1 MQLKGNEMTV
11 SRGETFTIDRTIVNR
26 DGSPFVIC
34 SEWNNPYILI
44 TVSSSSYNQENRYV
58 LNVWLSLKDI
68 PAFHNTTILEAKSG
82 NIEYM
87 LNGESVYL
95 TEIEA
100 GAVYYYNGKYV
111 YLSEVKDGNNT
122 LEEYSLRIIYPFT
135 HEITKEWVEQ
145 SYLYS
150 IRLVAGTSIEQYV
163 DAVYTSISGVIH
175 YNLTH
180 EEKIQYILNM
190 DATKLEG
197 INIERPLVSFDTAI
211 DILPST
217 KLSVLSDLNGGWN
230 E

>member
-11 SRGETFTIDRTIVNR
+11 TRGETFTIDRTIVNR
-26 DGSPFVIC
+26 DGSPFVIS

-58 LNVWLSLKDI
+58 LNAWLSLKDV
-68 PAFHNTTILEAKSG
+68 PAFHNTTILEAK
-82 NIEYM
+82 
-87 LNGESVYL
+87 
-95 TEIEA
+95 TEDDIDF
-100 GAVYYYNGKYV
+100 GALYFYNGKYV
-111 YLSEVKDGNNT
+111 YLSKVVDGNKVI
-122 LEEYSLRIIYPFT
+122 EEYSLRIIYPFT

-150 IRLVAGTSIEQYV
+150 IRLVTGTSIEQYV
-163 DAVYTSISGVIH
+163 DAVYIGISGAI
-175 YNLTH
+175 YNNLTH

-197 INIERPLVSFDTAI
+197 INLERPLVSFDTAI

>member
-11 SRGETFTIDRTIVNR
+11 SRGETFTIDRTIINR
-26 DGSPFVIC
+26 DGSPFVIS

-58 LNVWLSLKDI
+58 LNIWLSLKDI
-68 PAFHNTTILEAKSG
+68 PAFHNTTILEAKSE
-82 NIEYM
+82 ND
-87 LNGESVYL
+87 
-95 TEIEA
+95 IEA

-111 YLSEVKDGNNT
+111 YLSNIKDGNNM

-150 IRLVAGTSIEQYV
+150 IRLVAGTSVEQYV
-163 DAVYTSISGVIH
+163 DAVYTSISGVIRD
-175 YNLTH
+175 NLTH

-211 DILPST
+211 DILTPT

>member
-11 SRGETFTIDRTIVNR
+11 TRGETFTIDRTIVNR
-26 DGSPFVIC
+26 DGSPFVIS

-58 LNVWLSLKDI
+58 LNVWLSLKDV
-68 PAFHNTTILEAKSG
+68 PVFHNTTILEAK
-82 NIEYM
+82 
-87 LNGESVYL
+87 
-95 TEIEA
+95 TEDDIDFDA
-100 GAVYYYNGKYV
+100 LYSYNGKYV
-111 YLSEVKDGNNT
+111 YLSKVVDGNKI

-135 HEITKEWVEQ
+135 HEITKDWVEQ

-163 DAVYTSISGVIH
+163 DAVYTGISGVVH
-175 YNLTH
+175 DNLTH

-197 INIERPLVSFDTAI
+197 INLERPLVSFDTAI

>member
-11 SRGETFTIDRTIVNR
+11 TRGETFTIDRTIVNR
-26 DGSPFVIC
+26 DGSPFVIS

-58 LNVWLSLKDI
+58 LNVWLSLKDVHT
-68 PAFHNTTILEAKSG
+68 FHNTTILEAKSG
-82 NIEYM
+82 NVEYI
-87 LNGESVYL
+87 LNGESIHL
-95 TEIEA
+95 SEISSD
-100 GAVYYYNGKYV
+100 VLYSYDGKYI
-111 YLSEVKDGNNT
+111 YLSEVVDGNKI

-135 HEITKEWVEQ
+135 HEITKDWVEQ

-163 DAVYTSISGVIH
+163 DAVYTGISGVVH
-175 YNLTH
+175 DNLTH

-197 INIERPLVSFDTAI
+197 INLERPLVSFDTAI